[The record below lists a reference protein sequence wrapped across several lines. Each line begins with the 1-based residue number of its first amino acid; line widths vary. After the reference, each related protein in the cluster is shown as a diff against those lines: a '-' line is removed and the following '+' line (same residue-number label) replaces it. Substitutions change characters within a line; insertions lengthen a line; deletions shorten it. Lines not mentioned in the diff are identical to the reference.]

1 MLRLL
6 TDQTTMK
13 RLAEL
18 CLGLFITG
26 SVVLAQSNSKPEAS
40 TKTNAPTKSAA
51 SVPRPKADELREYQL
66 RVLKE
71 HTLARTVESMRK
83 MNEAGLR
90 LSARNQILTYLASVK
105 NPSDE
110 NEALATQ
117 LALEALTDLR
127 EHGEEI
133 LPFMFSYLS
142 SNLGSWIQKHRP
154 KLTEEFEQTV
164 KANAKVDASQRIRSL
179 FQLEGGDVLA
189 AKHIRQELEEQGAL
203 NGLHFWLEELMNRK
217 SKEFEPLAA
226 DIVARAGHGQ
236 ISFETLFWI
245 SGIYLA
251 PQTSEALRNRFLT
264 MVVARTQPQN
274 LLAEPTPQMAY
285 DLLTEILPFI
295 QRSVPELHEQALNQ
309 HVTIR
314 AVLSE
319 RQLAIDA
326 RIKRLKE
333 SDSPIEDLISEAEST
348 KSTTERNELLLQAA
362 QLALEKKNFDRCLD
376 ILEKVD
382 GSVAA
387 TDPDLWR
394 RSIDQILRNFVR
406 SVLGDQLSE
415 LAEKAAT
422 RIGSPLSRV
431 EALNLIMR
439 YYAKANKKSEAQRLL
454 SEATKAAVS
463 GPDET
468 QKAKA
473 FFLLSITCDQVD
485 RSKKSELLLSGINV
499 LNSLT
504 KPDSE
509 GRDKTAYQDFV
520 LHLDN
525 AGHELVR
532 GFKGLT
538 KQAENDALTLVEKLL
553 KPDLRT
559 FALIGILLGL
569 DELQTEPARYA
580 TITEEP

>member
-1 MLRLL
+1 
-6 TDQTTMK
+6 
-13 RLAEL
+13 
-18 CLGLFITG
+18 
-26 SVVLAQSNSKPEAS
+26 
-40 TKTNAPTKSAA
+40 
-51 SVPRPKADELREYQL
+51 
-66 RVLKE
+66 
-71 HTLARTVESMRK
+71 
-83 MNEAGLR
+83 
-90 LSARNQILTYLASVK
+90 
-105 NPSDE
+105 
-110 NEALATQ
+110 
-117 LALEALTDLR
+117 
-127 EHGEEI
+127 
-133 LPFMFSYLS
+133 
-142 SNLGSWIQKHRP
+142 
-154 KLTEEFEQTV
+154 
-164 KANAKVDASQRIRSL
+164 
-179 FQLEGGDVLA
+179 
-189 AKHIRQELEEQGAL
+189 
-203 NGLHFWLEELMNRK
+203 
-217 SKEFEPLAA
+217 
-226 DIVARAGHGQ
+226 
-236 ISFETLFWI
+236 
-245 SGIYLA
+245 
-251 PQTSEALRNRFLT
+251 
-264 MVVARTQPQN
+264 
-274 LLAEPTPQMAY
+274 LLAEHTPQMAY